1 MIGDAF
7 EFTGVPSSAT
17 TPPAQRISYMY
28 LTDCEIIVE
37 GGKVVACDPDDEHTV
52 TLPSDSVAFLMLGPE
67 VMISTE
73 AMSALTRDG
82 AMVSFTGDNGTPA
95 YTTVSSV
102 GTSARWAHAQARLWA
117 DRFALLDAARKLYGA
132 RFPDVKL
139 SQSLSVESL
148 RDTEQKLMRDV
159 YKAAARRG
167 GVKGFKRNRASDD
180 TINQCLNVGSQ
191 MLYGA
196 ASSAISAL
204 GLSPALGIIHQGNAR
219 ALQFDLA
226 DVHKATITIPAA
238 FIAASKDDPVAEMR
252 SLTRKAMDDRHV
264 IESMIALL
272 VEVLSPHVLEDSDVD
287 QLIGS
292 RTNHAVEVHPTAIHR
307 GY

>member
-1 MIGDAF
+1 MIEDF
-7 EFTGVPSSAT
+7 TFTGVPSTPT
-17 TPPAQRISYMY
+17 TPVSQRVSYMY
-28 LTDCEIIVE
+28 LTDCEIVVE
-37 GGKVVACDPDDEHTV
+37 GGKVVACDPDEEHPV
-52 TLPSDSVAFLMLGPE
+52 TLPADSVAFIMLGPE
-67 VMISTE
+67 VLISTE
-73 AMSALTRDG
+73 AMSMLTREG
-82 AMVSFTGDNGTPA
+82 AMVSFTGDGGTPA

-102 GTSARWAHAQARLWA
+102 GTSARWAHAQARMWA

-132 RFPDVKL
+132 RFPNINL

-167 GVKGFKRNRASDD
+167 KVRGFKRDRAAED
-180 TINQCLNVGSQ
+180 TVNQCLNVGAQ

-219 ALQFDLA
+219 SLQFDLA
-226 DVHKATITIPAA
+226 DVHKASITIPAA
-238 FIAASKDDPVAEMR
+238 FIAASHDDPIASMR
-252 SLTRKAMDDRHV
+252 SLTRKAMDQRLV
-264 IESMIALL
+264 IESMIGLL
-272 VEVLSPHVLEDSDVD
+272 TDILAPHVSEDSDVD
-287 QLIGS
+287 QIIGS
-292 RTNHAVEVHPTAIHR
+292 RTNHPVEVHPTAAHR